1 MEAVIDW
8 NRAWLAPFVP
18 VLQAALG
25 DTHLCD
31 CPADAG
37 DWLAS
42 FNAAAAQQG
51 IRNHHDLALRFVD
64 QAALPAGMAYE
75 AFISATG
82 CVPTRSN
89 LHDFFN
95 ALVWL
100 MYPLAKTQL
109 NAAQA
114 AELSRCHV
122 ASEGQPRCAVG
133 SSRGPLRDRATIFDE
148 NAAILVSADPA
159 IETALRAHSWH
170 DGLLTQRSAF
180 GERCEVRLFGHALIE
195 KLVMPYKAITAHVW
209 VLPVEI
215 NYFSLPV
222 QEKRALVDCLLGEGL
237 RGDLLQIGPMPLP
250 VLGVPRWWDRQDA
263 AFYADATVF
272 RPKNKKSRKA

>member
-1 MEAVIDW
+1 MVAAINW
-8 NRAWLAPFVP
+8 SRAWLTPFVP
-18 VLQAALG
+18 VLQVALG
-25 DTHLCD
+25 EARLCD

-42 FNAAAAQQG
+42 FNSAAAQQG
-51 IRNHHDLALRFVD
+51 IRNHHDLALRFVA
-64 QAALPAGMAYE
+64 QASLPVGMAYE

-82 CVPTRSN
+82 CVPTRGN

-100 MYPLAKTQL
+100 MYPRAKAQL

-122 ASEGQPRCAVG
+122 ASEGQPSRAVG
-133 SSRGPLRDRATIFDE
+133 SARGAVRDRATIFDE

-159 IETALRAHSWH
+159 IETALRAHAWK
-170 DGLLTQRSAF
+170 DGLLTQRAAF

-195 KLVMPYKAITAHVW
+195 KLVTPYKAITAHVW

-215 NYFSLPV
+215 SYFSLSE
-222 QEKRALVDCLLGEGL
+222 QEKRALVDCRLRDGLEGN
-237 RGDLLQIGPMPLP
+237 LLQTGPMPLP
-250 VLGVPRWWDRQDA
+250 VLGVPGWWDRQDA
-263 AFYADATVF
+263 AFYDDATVF
-272 RPKNKKSRKA
+272 RPKNKKSCKA